1 MCKELVDYGS
11 CDDSFISNSSECI
24 CKWDKSCNRD
34 EYLGYRE
41 WKCKRRRFHRLL
53 EQNDDDDD
61 DDDDSIIESMSTN
74 SSFNI
79 YIYIYIYIYISDC
92 FAYIILLFI
101 KCLCLGV
108 VVCSYCCYYRYI
120 KRYSRDVL
128 PYKLVS
134 MVKKV
139 MEDVIIILY
148 LLLISKF

>member
-61 DDDDSIIESMSTN
+61 DDDDDDSIIESMSTN

-79 YIYIYIYIYISDC
+79 YIYIYICIWLFCLYYIVGYYVFISSGC
-92 FAYIILLFI
+92 
-101 KCLCLGV
+101 CL
-108 VVCSYCCYYRYI
+108 
-120 KRYSRDVL
+120 
-128 PYKLVS
+128 
-134 MVKKV
+134 
-139 MEDVIIILY
+139 
-148 LLLISKF
+148 